1 MKKLLSHPANL
12 TQSYSIEYEPQIIQ
26 TELVIDYRITSEHEW
41 NTSEKFSSDYF
52 KNWGLWDF
60 DVFEVFVQD
69 KSKSKLC
76 YTEYQ
81 VSPLNQ
87 TFCLEILKP
96 REITYTPLEKEF
108 YSQVTL
114 EQNIWSGQLVIPI
127 DKKGDYFIGIFSI
140 LGVNKEFFSNNPN
153 SGQPD
158 FHRPELFKRP

>member
-1 MKKLLSHPANL
+1 MKQLLSHPANL
-12 TQSYSIEYEPQIIQ
+12 TQSYSIEYNPQI
-26 TELVIDYRITSEHEW
+26 TGSELIIDYIITSEQNW
-41 NTSEKFSSDYF
+41 NTSTKFSSDYF

-60 DVFEVFVQD
+60 DVFEVFVLD
-69 KSKSKLC
+69 KSKSINS

-87 TFCLEILKP
+87 TFCLEVLKP

-114 EQNIWSGQLVIPI
+114 DDTTWTGQLIIPI
-127 DKKGDYFIGIFSI
+127 SLSGDYFVGVFSI

-153 SGQPD
+153 KGLPD
-158 FHRPELFKRP
+158 FHRPELFTRP